1 METNSTQPGNMPSE
15 PSLNNDQNETQIDQ
29 IVYAR
34 IVNLSQSSILPMN
47 TGNMIPSQIQ
57 TNTTDQQDEIL
68 RRRREGRRRRRQRR
82 AQRRREQRAIEQ
94 AQRQRRHQQETQRE
108 QRRQQQRDQ
117 LREQQRT
124 LYPRGRSQQRR
135 HERYQRWLQR
145 LEQQEQHPNRQ
156 PTNYHPRIVIPSDYD
171 YYSGEDDQE
180 NLLEAYEWEIMT
192 TQQRRDQIQ
201 IMELEGFAA
210 LEQLLLIQDER
221 EQSQQIRDM
230 QAIDEETQQEF
241 NRFHNWDQQRL
252 LDYQENRNTLVDEP
266 NDDNQQQLHQV
277 EMLERYDIER
287 QRQAERNDNWDQTRL
302 NDYLRIPTP
311 PQSPDTSSKD

>member
-1 METNSTQPGNMPSE
+1 METTSTQPGNMPSE
-15 PSLNNDQNETQIDQ
+15 PSLNNDQTETQIDQ
-29 IVYAR
+29 LVYAR
-34 IVNLSQSSILPMN
+34 IVNLSQSSIIPMN
-47 TGNMIPSQIQ
+47 TGNMIPTQIQ

-94 AQRQRRHQQETQRE
+94 AQRQRRHQRETQRE
-108 QRRQQQRDQ
+108 QQRR
-117 LREQQRT
+117 

-145 LEQQEQHPNRQ
+145 LEQQEQDPHRQ
-156 PTNYHPRIVIPSDYD
+156 PTTYHPRIAIPGDYD

-192 TQQRRDQIQ
+192 TQQRRDQIE

-210 LEQLLLIQDER
+210 LEQLLLAQDER

-230 QAIDEETQQEF
+230 QAFDEERQQEF
-241 NRFHNWDQQRL
+241 NRFHNWEQ
-252 LDYQENRNTLVDEP
+252 
-266 NDDNQQQLHQV
+266 
-277 EMLERYDIER
+277 
-287 QRQAERNDNWDQTRL
+287 
-302 NDYLRIPTP
+302 
-311 PQSPDTSSKD
+311 

>member
-1 METNSTQPGNMPSE
+1 MDTNRTQPGNMPSE
-15 PSLNNDQNETQIDQ
+15 PSLNNDESAIPIDQ
-29 IVYAR
+29 LVYATV
-34 IVNLSQSSILPMN
+34 VNLSQSSIIPMN
-47 TGNMIPSQIQ
+47 TGNMIPSQRQ

-94 AQRQRRHQQETQRE
+94 E
-108 QRRQQQRDQ
+108 QRRQQQRDL
-117 LREQQRT
+117 LREQQRR

-145 LEQQEQHPNRQ
+145 LEQQEQDPNRQ
-156 PTNYHPRIVIPSDYD
+156 PTNYHPRIAIPGDYD

-230 QAIDEETQQEF
+230 QAFDEERQLEF

-266 NDDNQQQLHQV
+266 NDDDQQQLHQI

-287 QRQAERNDNWDQTRL
+287 QRRAERNDNWDQTRL
-302 NDYLRIPTP
+302 NEYLRITTP
-311 PQSPDTSSKD
+311 PQSPDTSSND

>member
-1 METNSTQPGNMPSE
+1 MEANSAQPGNMPSE

-29 IVYAR
+29 LVYGR
-34 IVNLSQSSILPMN
+34 IVNLSQSSIIPMN
-47 TGNMIPSQIQ
+47 MGNMIPSQIQ

-82 AQRRREQRAIEQ
+82 AQQ
-94 AQRQRRHQQETQRE
+94 AQRE
-108 QRRQQQRDQ
+108 QRRQQQRDL
-117 LREQQRT
+117 LREQQRR

-145 LEQQEQHPNRQ
+145 LEQQAQNQNSQ
-156 PTNYHPRIVIPSDYD
+156 PTNYHPRIAIPGDYD

-201 IMELEGFAA
+201 IMELKGFAA

-230 QAIDEETQQEF
+230 QAIDEERQQEL
-241 NRFHNWDQQRL
+241 NRFHHWDQQRL
-252 LDYQENRNTLVDEP
+252 LDYEENRNTLVDEP
-266 NDDNQQQLHQV
+266 NDDNQEQLHQIDV
-277 EMLERYDIER
+277 LEHYDFER
-287 QRQAERNDNWDQTRL
+287 HRQAELNDNWDQRRL
-302 NDYLRIPTP
+302 NEYLRNPTP
-311 PQSPDTSSKD
+311 PQSPDTSSMTDYQRRY

>member
-117 LREQQRT
+117 LREQQ
-124 LYPRGRSQQRR
+124 
-135 HERYQRWLQR
+135 
-145 LEQQEQHPNRQ
+145 
-156 PTNYHPRIVIPSDYD
+156 
-171 YYSGEDDQE
+171 
-180 NLLEAYEWEIMT
+180 
-192 TQQRRDQIQ
+192 
-201 IMELEGFAA
+201 
-210 LEQLLLIQDER
+210 
-221 EQSQQIRDM
+221 
-230 QAIDEETQQEF
+230 
-241 NRFHNWDQQRL
+241 
-252 LDYQENRNTLVDEP
+252 
-266 NDDNQQQLHQV
+266 
-277 EMLERYDIER
+277 
-287 QRQAERNDNWDQTRL
+287 
-302 NDYLRIPTP
+302 
-311 PQSPDTSSKD
+311 

>member
-1 METNSTQPGNMPSE
+1 
-15 PSLNNDQNETQIDQ
+15 
-29 IVYAR
+29 
-34 IVNLSQSSILPMN
+34 
-47 TGNMIPSQIQ
+47 
-57 TNTTDQQDEIL
+57 
-68 RRRREGRRRRRQRR
+68 
-82 AQRRREQRAIEQ
+82 
-94 AQRQRRHQQETQRE
+94 
-108 QRRQQQRDQ
+108 RDL
-117 LREQQRT
+117 LREQQRR

-135 HERYQRWLQR
+135 QERYQRWLQR

-156 PTNYHPRIVIPSDYD
+156 PTNYHPRIVIPGDYD

-192 TQQRRDQIQ
+192 AQQRRDQIQ

-221 EQSQQIRDM
+221 EQSQQIRDI

-252 LDYQENRNTLVDEP
+252 LDYQENRNTIVDEP
-266 NDDNQQQLHQV
+266 NDDDQQQLHQIHI
-277 EMLERYDIER
+277 LEHYDIES
-287 QRQAERNDNWDQTRL
+287 QRQAESNDNWDQIRL
-302 NDYLRIPTP
+302 NEYLRIPTP